1 MTTRII
7 DILRSTPIYAE
18 MLAQVPED
26 QREAAIAALEEQL
39 QPYES
44 LMLSLP
50 SGAVENFMRSLNND
64 GAKQD
69 EQPTPASTRRQPR
82 RF

>member
-7 DILRSTPIYAE
+7 DILRSTPIYTE

-64 GAKQD
+64 GTKQG
-69 EQPTPASTRRQPR
+69 EQPTPTSTRRQPR